1 MFANTTLQYQRA
13 ASIIQEKQHVAN
25 IKTANLI
32 IMQLCE
38 SGTFDFVYCEIIFVG
53 IMKRF

>member
-13 ASIIQEKQHVAN
+13 VSIIQEKQHVAN

-32 IMQLCE
+32 IMQSRV
-38 SGTFDFVYCEIIFVG
+38 SGTFDFMYCEIIFAG